1 MIMNHGVTIL
11 PCRPIVARPNCCS
24 SNINT
29 HQLRAQLDQLLTESD
44 TTRAKANSA
53 RLRLLR
59 LSEAA
64 EKLKRQAAVNLHTG
78 KENDARELLFQK
90 KKVMQAMENSKHRI
104 ELLDDLAA
112 KLNEHYSMGLSFGI
126 KSIMHHYESFFD
138 REHPLVRIVSPKQKV
153 EEEANE
159 DKNSEPNA
167 LKLGVTGNQ
176 VMQFFTDSRAI
187 PLIDKDMNDCQGSLG
202 VEIGVEENTISSLR
216 GISSFYSFLEHLDQ
230 QLNNIEEELVTILNV
245 STLILNDKEKPKN
258 LKVQQAIELLESI
271 RGIREKVASFMS
283 SMAEIS

>member
-1 MIMNHGVTIL
+1 MNRGVTIL
-11 PCRPIVARPNCCS
+11 HSRPIVARPNCCS
-24 SNINT
+24 SKINT
-29 HQLRAQLDQLLTESD
+29 HQLRAQLDQLHTESD
-44 TTRAKANSA
+44 TTRAKADSA

-90 KKVMQAMENSKHRI
+90 KKVVQAMENSKHRI
-104 ELLDDLAA
+104 ELLDELAA
-112 KLNEHYSMGLSFGI
+112 KLNEAISVKETQLIGNVALDL
-126 KSIMHHYESFFD
+126 EVD
-138 REHPLVRIVSPKQKV
+138 REDPSRLVRIVSPKQKV
-153 EEEANE
+153 EEGANE
-159 DKNSEPNA
+159 DKDSEPNA
-167 LKLGVTGNQ
+167 LKLGDTGNQ

-216 GISSFYSFLEHLDQ
+216 GISSFSSFLEHLDQ
-230 QLNNIEEELVTILNV
+230 QLNNIEAELVTILNV

-283 SMAEIS
+283 SVAEIS

>member
-1 MIMNHGVTIL
+1 MNRGVTIL
-11 PCRPIVARPNCCS
+11 HCRPIVARPNCCS
-24 SNINT
+24 SKINT

-112 KLNEHYSMGLSFGI
+112 KLNEAISVKETQLIGNVALDL
-126 KSIMHHYESFFD
+126 EVD

-153 EEEANE
+153 EEGANE
-159 DKNSEPNA
+159 DKDSEPNA
-167 LKLGVTGNQ
+167 LKLGDTGNQ

-187 PLIDKDMNDCQGSLG
+187 PLIDKDVNDCQGSLG

-230 QLNNIEEELVTILNV
+230 QLNNIEAELVTILNV

>member
-1 MIMNHGVTIL
+1 MNRGVTIL
-11 PCRPIVARPNCCS
+11 HCRSIVARPNCRS
-24 SNINT
+24 SKINT
-29 HQLRAQLDQLLTESD
+29 HQLRVQLDQLHIESGS
-44 TTRAKANSA
+44 TRAIANSA

-64 EKLKRQAAVNLHTG
+64 EKLKRQAAVNLHAG

-112 KLNEHYSMGLSFGI
+112 KLNEAISVKETQLMGNVALDF
-126 KSIMHHYESFFD
+126 EVD
-138 REHPLVRIVSPKQKV
+138 REDPSRLVRIVSPKQKV
-153 EEEANE
+153 EEGANE
-159 DKNSEPNA
+159 DKDSEPNV
-167 LKLGVTGNQ
+167 LKLGDTGNQ
-176 VMQFFTDSRAI
+176 VMQFFTYSRVI
-187 PLIDKDMNDCQGSLG
+187 PLIDKDMNDCQGTLG
-202 VEIGVEENTISSLR
+202 VEIGVEENTISCLR

-230 QLNNIEEELVTILNV
+230 QLNNIEAELVTILNV
-245 STLILNDKEKPKN
+245 STLILNDTEKPKN

-283 SMAEIS
+283 SMAKIS